1 MTNDKWIQFPKNP
14 YEGQIFYYPAT
25 KDTFTYIIP
34 KGHPNDGQVFYY
46 PPTEDTFT
54 YIAPSKK
61 TGEGQWLMITHQDFS
76 KPY

>member
-34 KGHPNDGQVFYY
+34 TGQSEY
-46 PPTEDTFT
+46 
-54 YIAPSKK
+54 
-61 TGEGQWLMITHQDFS
+61 GQWGHISYDPFIKFKS
-76 KPY
+76 SRN